1 MLSLQAEYQQ
11 LSDEA
16 KLRLQSFYRRF
27 CQGENGRI
35 YGLGHLVYAAHASF
49 PLMLSPELA
58 NLIWLNFKNYYY
70 INGNE
75 AGQSQLVAVS
85 DFLLSPL
92 CRKMGQQRYDV
103 YPEIRSFL
111 LFLLQDGKWFAGY
124 GIKTDGKS
132 RLNELAHFLKQFLA
146 TKAPDEKYDGVGFSQ
161 LNEWAVAAWL
171 DPQLLT
177 KEMAKSFQQSAGNN
191 NENAQLWL
199 TLQMDKV
206 GLQYGFNVSNAQSNR
221 ELSPFYRLYYYGKAR
236 EGQLYNK
243 PATEI
248 YQYSGEITEFVESG
262 TMSNEIIVNLPLL
275 KSVAER
281 TKRKINKEQRVLSL
295 LIWVDRSER
304 FPNAFVSNYTI
315 SKLEKTLQ
323 SLKTQRNLDIL
334 AIAELQSSAA
344 TKKAITEHVKN
355 MLSQANPEDICFIYY
370 AGFSGADASGN
381 GGLVTYPDTTANQAD
396 DFISNTELLNTIQ
409 QAKKQPA
416 PQVVFVLDVNEA
428 SHLFPIEK
436 KDLLLGSVRSPD
448 DWHYDNTGAEEP
460 TSSFADAFATIL
472 NRMAA
477 TITYKD
483 LATFIQYKM
492 QEEFGLHDNR
502 VILKAFNNNQYK
514 HLLAHSAAI
523 PDDAQ
528 LIAYN
533 RSIDNWQLLPEDFA
547 VIPENL
553 VAHIFHYSNNQLATE
568 TSGEVFMDERTGT
581 YRFECSAADRL
592 DKEILYK
599 IRVQKPALYRIQE
612 SGSQPV
618 PDPQSEKSLM
628 DVDLDK
634 LSGTPDALWN
644 SLLDGTTSSFP
655 NMSPV
660 FHKYEINYYWTDN
673 VSSIHIYRI
682 VRGRFTLEIT
692 WQPDKKFIY
701 TGDYGQIV
709 QRLKWYKQNYN
720 LLNSSL
726 PVIYADL
733 DISVEYYWQKS
744 SGEKLTGNIGKILS
758 VLTETMYLEDGGNI
772 RFHPLGVQLINR
784 ESFPVLFA
792 AYFLCSDFSIKP
804 IPEANNLLQAGETR
818 QTNTDITDLLIEMAE
833 KKMTMQYKILFSRNP
848 IQINTKY
855 TV

>member
-49 PLMLSPELA
+49 PLVLSPELA

-75 AGQSQLVAVS
+75 AGQSQLVAVA

-92 CRKMGQQRYDV
+92 CRKMGQKRYDV

-111 LFLLQDGKWFAGY
+111 LLLLQDGKWFAGY

-177 KEMAKSFQQSAGNN
+177 KELAKSFQQSAGNN

-243 PATEI
+243 PAREI

-262 TMSNEIIVNLPLL
+262 TVSNEIIVKLPLL

-281 TKRKINKEQRVLSL
+281 TERKINKVQRVLSL
-295 LIWVDRSER
+295 LIGVDRSEH
-304 FPNAFVSNYTI
+304 FPNAFVSTYGI
-315 SKLEKTLQ
+315 SKLKNALLN
-323 SLKTQRNLDIL
+323 LKTQQNLDIEE
-334 AIAELQSSAA
+334 IVELRSFGA
-344 TKKAITEHVKN
+344 TKKAINEQVKN

-370 AGFSGADASGN
+370 AGFSGVDASGN
-381 GGLVTYPDTTANQAD
+381 SGLFTYPDTTANQTD

-416 PQVVFVLDVNEA
+416 PQVIFVLDVNEA
-428 SHLFPIEK
+428 THLFPIEK
-436 KDLLLGSVRSPD
+436 NDLMLGSVRLPD
-448 DWHYDNTGAEEP
+448 ERHYDSTREESI
-460 TSSFADAFATIL
+460 SSFADAFATVL
-472 NRMAA
+472 NHMGA
-477 TITYKD
+477 TINYKD

-492 QEEFGLHDNR
+492 QQEYNLQDNR
-502 VILKAFNNNQYK
+502 VILKSSNNNHYK
-514 HLLAHSAAI
+514 HLLAYSSAV

-533 RSIDNWQLLPEDFA
+533 RSIDNWQLLPDDFA

-553 VAHIFHYSNNQLATE
+553 VAHIFDYNTNQLATE
-568 TSGEVFMDERTGT
+568 TSGEIFMDERTDT
-581 YRFECSAADRL
+581 YRFDCSAADSL
-592 DKEILYK
+592 EKEKLYK
-599 IRVQKPALYRIQE
+599 IRVQKPALYRIPE
-612 SGSQPV
+612 MGSRPI
-618 PDPQSEKSLM
+618 PDLQSEKSLM
-628 DVDLDK
+628 DVELDK

-644 SLLDGTTSSFP
+644 SLLDGTVTSFP
-655 NMSPV
+655 NMSTV
-660 FHKYEINYYWTDN
+660 FHKNEINYYWTDD
-673 VSSIHIYRI
+673 VSAIHIYRL
-682 VRGRFTLEIT
+682 VRGRFTLEIN
-692 WQPDKKFIY
+692 WQSDKKLIY
-701 TGDYGQIV
+701 TGDHGQIV
-709 QRLKWYKQNYN
+709 QRLKWYKQNYD

-726 PVIYADL
+726 PFIYADL
-733 DISVEYYWQKS
+733 DISVEYYWQKT
-744 SGEKLTGNIGKILS
+744 SGEKLTGSIGKILP

-772 RFHPLGVQLINR
+772 RFHPLGIQLINR
-784 ESFPVLFA
+784 ESFPVFFA

-804 IPEANNLLQAGETR
+804 IPEANNILQAGETR
-818 QTNTDITDLLIEMAE
+818 QTNNDITDLLIEMAE